1 MTTDSQLQQHD
12 TSADDEPQH
21 LAELPTAA
29 APTDIYEN
37 EDEILIL
44 ADFPT
49 VGPASMDVRLEKGQ
63 LDLEGRQVPPKEQAG
78 QLPPLLFARSF
89 RVPSSVDPAGVAAE
103 LKNGVLRV
111 TLKKSEES
119 KPRRIK
125 VTSV

>member
-1 MTTDSQLQQHD
+1 MTMQSELQNDD
-12 TSADDEPQH
+12 TSAEDDVQR
-21 LAELPTAA
+21 LTELPTAA

-37 EDEILIL
+37 EDEILIV

-49 VGPASMDVRLEKGQ
+49 VGPTSMDVRLEKGQ

-89 RVPSSVDPAGVAAE
+89 RVPSTVDPEGVSAE

-125 VTSV
+125 VTSA